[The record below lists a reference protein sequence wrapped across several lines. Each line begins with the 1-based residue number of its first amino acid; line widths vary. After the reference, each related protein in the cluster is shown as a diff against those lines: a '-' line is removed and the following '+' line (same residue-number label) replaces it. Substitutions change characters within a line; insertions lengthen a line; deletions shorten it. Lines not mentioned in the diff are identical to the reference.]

1 MHPPQVGRRRL
12 LHRTQLSLGVTAPLI
27 VGLKGQTLSADERAF
42 LADVRPCGIIVFA
55 RNLSDDGDKLRALID
70 GATQAAG
77 CRLVL
82 VDQEGGRVQRLKPP
96 LAPLMP
102 PAAAIGALHQK
113 DPVAGRRAAFLA
125 GRLIG
130 HDVARFGFTAPC
142 LPVADVPAE
151 GAHDV
156 IGDRAYARDPEAVA
170 GLAAEAAKG
179 VAAAGCVSIV
189 KHIPGHGR
197 AGVDSHHDCPVVDAP
212 RDALERDFTPFKI
225 LADLPAAMTAHV
237 VYNAIDAERPATLS
251 AKAINLI
258 RNHIGF
264 GGLLMT
270 DDISMGALKGSV
282 GGNAAASLKA
292 GCDVVLHCNGAMG
305 EMVAIADTLPAMG
318 EPAKHRLA
326 AAEAAI
332 GPGERSDADA
342 SRAELADLLAV
353 K

>member
-1 MHPPQVGRRRL
+1 M
-12 LHRTQLSLGVTAPLI
+12 SAPLI
-27 VGLKGQTLSADERAF
+27 VGLKGQTLSANERAF

-55 RNLSDDGDKLRALID
+55 RNLSDDGDKVRALID
-70 GATQAAG
+70 GAREAAD

-102 PAAAIGALHQK
+102 PAAAIGALHAK
-113 DPVAGRRAAFLA
+113 DAIAGRRAAYLA

-130 HDVARFGFTAPC
+130 HDVARLGFTAPC
-142 LPVADVPAE
+142 LPVADVPVE

-156 IGDRAYARDPEAVA
+156 IGDRAYARDPAAVA

-179 VAAAGCVSIV
+179 VLAAGCVSVV

-212 RDALERDFTPFKI
+212 MEELERDFTPFRI

-237 VYNAIDAERPATLS
+237 VYTAIDRERPATVS
-251 AKAINLI
+251 PAAIQLI
-258 RNHIGF
+258 RDHIGF

-270 DDISMGALKGSV
+270 DDISMGALKGSI
-282 GGNAAASLKA
+282 GANAAAALSA
-292 GCDVVLHCNGAMG
+292 GCDIVLHCNGVMDEMTTIAAALPEMG
-305 EMVAIADTLPAMG
+305 EAAQD
-318 EPAKHRLA
+318 RLA
-326 AAEAAI
+326 SALAAI
-332 GPGERSDADA
+332 GPGDRAHADTL
-342 SRAELADLLAV
+342 RDELAALLAV
-353 K
+353 A